1 MEKEIE
7 NTEITEKDLLFIE
20 KEISKSNKPLSLEEI
35 TKKMAYQKTSS
46 QMVQEVKKYDPL
58 CTYEIGDL
66 IYKEYDEPL
75 MVSSKGR
82 VPFKGAVVLKV
93 VGKVAYENYNC
104 DMLEVDCSGGGI
116 FRKYID
122 YMKKTKTQI
131 LLPCNI
137 DGKAKTPEIIE
148 KKKDPRLSELPMTER
163 DLRTLEK
170 NLRSAL
176 SKSSKFFC
184 WNNYWQLN
192 EKRMEIQEKKIKEI
206 KNHLLKKKLSAAS
219 SELANKFFDMESTDD
234 LFELC
239 CMSLNY
245 ILEKNTRRISYLS
258 LLKGGVNGI

>member
-1 MEKEIE
+1 
-7 NTEITEKDLLFIE
+7 
-20 KEISKSNKPLSLEEI
+20 
-35 TKKMAYQKTSS
+35 
-46 QMVQEVKKYDPL
+46 
-58 CTYEIGDL
+58 
-66 IYKEYDEPL
+66 
-75 MVSSKGR
+75 MVSSKGM

-93 VGKVAYENYNC
+93 VGKAAYENYNC
-104 DMLEVDCSGGGI
+104 EMLEVDCSGGGI

-131 LLPCNI
+131 LLPCNV
-137 DGKAKTPEIIE
+137 DGKAKTPEKIE

-163 DLRTLEK
+163 DLKTLEK

-206 KNHLLKKKLSAAS
+206 KNHLLEKKLSAAS
-219 SELANKFFDMESTDD
+219 GELANKFFDMESTDD

-245 ILEKNTRRISYLS
+245 ILEKKYKKDFI
-258 LLKGGVNGI
+258 